1 MLVSRDYDIIE
12 EASWMACVPLSLWAP
27 IYVVV
32 LSSSGIA
39 LPKLFK
45 FCCWHLFDLELK
57 LNMLFNMCHV
67 RHCNACSV
75 IP

>member
-12 EASWMACVPLSLWAP
+12 QASWMACVPLSLWAP

-39 LPKLFK
+39 MLVVLFLDH
-45 FCCWHLFDLELK
+45 FSCFLE
-57 LNMLFNMCHV
+57 NYG
-67 RHCNACSV
+67 SV
-75 IP
+75 ILFADGAFCI